1 MRVIRVFR
9 ELDGARYGSLAALQ
23 PILEI
28 GELDNG
34 VFTRDTT
41 HNSDIND
48 PFDVVSSY
56 EAAGNSGYSFGPTIT
71 PTARFVSGVAVFVN
85 MGFVRDFIT
94 NPNADIIEA
103 ATIGFNYPGIQ
114 IISSAPFNISNATKV
129 VVKSTIQS
137 TLFANRKVS
146 IPIVVEVQDA
156 SSNPVLLAGVA
167 ITLTGTNTTLTGTLS
182 GVTNASGVVTFS
194 NVIPSNGT
202 ACDMAAAIV
211 VSSLGLTPFTYN
223 TVILQKEIIKPR
235 RSEVTGAV
243 PLASELDTYEMAIN
257 LTDKKIFAKKS
268 DGSVV
273 VVAGDPPDMTNA
285 NTAYT
290 ERRQW
295 DGGATNLNAT
305 TARVSLGLVPGVDV
319 QGFDSDL
326 QAISLLASGTGL
338 LKKTG
343 NVWSLDSSTYIT
355 GNSGAINAATLNSQ
369 GPSYYLDY
377 NNLTNKPSSS
387 GGDASTLNSQPAS
400 YYLNYTNL
408 TNKPTSIT
416 SVNATAPLVSVT
428 TSGSTVLSIP
438 LATTTVAGYMSVA
451 QATSLNTVTASTT
464 QNRFYASPATAAGV
478 PTFRNILAS
487 DIPILNQN
495 TTGNAATAT
504 SVPGAVYNATHTGDA
519 EGSAALVVKKI
530 NGVAL
535 SGLATGI
542 LKNTTATGIPSI
554 AIASDFP
561 ILNQN
566 TTGNASTATLASTA
580 TVAVS
585 CSGNAANVTGI
596 VAVANGG
603 TGVTSKTGTGSTV
616 LSDGAL
622 LGSVRERFITLTDTS
637 TTSTTAINMNI
648 NLSNNFYWLLSK
660 NVGSVI
666 FTNLTDPIT
675 SYSVLGGISSRLI
688 GVTLT
693 IEYVGPVYSIA
704 WPSTVKWKDGTA
716 PYTLGDQGKK
726 DVFIFMSHDNGA
738 TWLAFVA
745 GQNL

>member
-28 GELDNG
+28 GELDAG

-71 PTARFVSGVAVFVN
+71 PTARFVSGVAVFTN

-114 IISSAPFNISNATKV
+114 IISSAAFNISNATKV
-129 VVKSTIQS
+129 VVTSTIQPS
-137 TLFANRKVS
+137 LFANRKVR
-146 IPIVVEVQDA
+146 IPIVVEVQDS

-211 VSSLGLTPFTYN
+211 VSSLGLTSFTYN
-223 TVILQKEIIKPR
+223 TLILQKEIIKPR

-295 DGGATNLNAT
+295 DGGSTNLNAT
-305 TARVSLGLVPGVDV
+305 TARVSLGLVLGVDV
-319 QGFDSDL
+319 QSYDTDL
-326 QAISLLASGTGL
+326 QSIAALDSGTGL

-343 NVWSLDSSTYIT
+343 TVWSLDSSVYLT
-355 GNSGAINAATLNSQ
+355 GSSTLNATTFGSQ
-369 GPSYYLDY
+369 LPSYYLNY
-377 NNLTNKPSSS
+377 NNLTNKPSLS

-416 SVNATAPLVSVT
+416 TVNATAPLVSVT
-428 TSGSTVLSIP
+428 TSGNTVLSIP
-438 LATTTVAGYMSVA
+438 LATTTAAGYMSVA
-451 QATSLNTVTASTT
+451 QATALNTVTASTT

-504 SVPGAVYNATHTGDA
+504 SVPGMVPNATHTGDA
-519 EGSAALVVKKI
+519 EGSTALVVKKI

-542 LKNTTATGIPSI
+542 LKNTTTTGVPSI
-554 AIASDFP
+554 AVASDFP
-561 ILNQN
+561 ILNQS
-566 TTGNASTATLASTA
+566 TTGNAATATS
-580 TVAVS
+580 VS
-585 CSGNAANVTGI
+585 GV
-596 VAVANGG
+596 VQVVNGG
-603 TGVTSKTGTGSTV
+603 TGVITSTGSGKTV
-616 LSDGAL
+616 LSNSPVLKGQVETISSPLITSGVLNLDFSLGTVFQVNFNASITSLAFSNASGSGAN
-622 LGSVRERFITLTDTS
+622 GITLILTQDGG
-637 TTSTTAINMNI
+637 TAITWPASVKWPLNTPPI
-648 NLSNNFYWLLSK
+648 LS
-660 NVGSVI
+660 
-666 FTNLTDPIT
+666 
-675 SYSVLGGISSRLI
+675 
-688 GVTLT
+688 TLT
-693 IEYVGPVYSIA
+693 
-704 WPSTVKWKDGTA
+704 
-716 PYTLGDQGKK
+716 GKK
-726 DVFIFMSHDNGA
+726 DVLVFLTVDAGFSFLG
-738 TWLAFVA
+738 FVA

>member
-23 PILEI
+23 PIIEI
-28 GELDNG
+28 GELDAG

-48 PFDVVSSY
+48 PSDVVSSY

-71 PTARFVSGVAVFVN
+71 PTARFVSGVAVFTN
-85 MGFVRDFIT
+85 MGFVRDYIT

-129 VVKSTIQS
+129 VVTSTIQPS
-137 TLFANRKVS
+137 LFANRKVS

-156 SSNPVLLAGVA
+156 SSNPVLLAGVT

-295 DGGATNLNAT
+295 DGGSTNLNAT
-305 TARVSLGLVPGVDV
+305 TAKVSLGLVPGVDV
-319 QGFDSDL
+319 QAYDADL
-326 QAISLLASGTGL
+326 QAISALASGTGL
-338 LKKTG
+338 LKNTG
-343 NVWSLDSSTYIT
+343 GTWSLDSSVYLT
-355 GNSGAINAATLNSQ
+355 GSSTLNATTFNSQ
-369 GPSYYLDY
+369 PPSYYLNY
-377 NNLTNKPSSS
+377 NNLTNKPSLS

-408 TNKPTSIT
+408 TNKPTFIT
-416 SVNATAPLVSVT
+416 SVNAVAPIVANTA
-428 TSGSTVLSIP
+428 SGSTTLSIP
-438 LATTTVAGYMSVA
+438 LASTTAAGYMSVA
-451 QATSLNTVTASTT
+451 QATALNTVTASTT
-464 QNRFYASPATAAGV
+464 QNRFYASPATATGV

-504 SVPGAVYNATHTGDA
+504 SVPGMVSNATHTGDA
-519 EGSAALVVKKI
+519 EGATALVVKKI

-542 LKNTTATGIPSI
+542 LKNTTTTGVPSI
-554 AIASDFP
+554 AVAADFP

-566 TTGNASTATLASTA
+566 TTGNAASAT
-580 TVAVS
+580 
-585 CSGNAANVTGI
+585 NVTGV
-596 VAVANGG
+596 VAVVNGG
-603 TGVTSKTGTGSTV
+603 TGVTTKTGAGKVVFSDSPV
-616 LSDGAL
+616 LKGQVETISSPLITSGAL
-622 LGSVRERFITLTDTS
+622 NLDFSLGTVFQVNFNASITSLAFQNASSLGANGITLILTS
-637 TTSTTAINMNI
+637 SGGTAI
-648 NLSNNFYWLLSK
+648 
-660 NVGSVI
+660 
-666 FTNLTDPIT
+666 T
-675 SYSVLGGISSRLI
+675 
-688 GVTLT
+688 
-693 IEYVGPVYSIA
+693 
-704 WPSTVKWKDGTA
+704 WPASVKW
-716 PYTLGDQGKK
+716 PLYTPPILSTLVGKK
-726 DVFIFMSHDNGA
+726 DVFIFLTVDGGTSFLG
-738 TWLAFVA
+738 FVA

>member
-1 MRVIRVFR
+1 MRVIQVFR
-9 ELDGARYGSLAALQ
+9 ELDGAIYGSLAAVQ
-23 PILEI
+23 PIIEI

-71 PTARFVSGVAVFVN
+71 PTARFVSGVAVFTN
-85 MGFVRDFIT
+85 MGFVRDYIT

-129 VVKSTIQS
+129 VVTSAIQS
-137 TLFANRKVS
+137 TVFANRKISV
-146 IPIVVEVQDA
+146 PIVAEVQDE
-156 SSNPVLLAGVA
+156 SSNPVLLAGVT

-295 DGGATNLNAT
+295 DGGSTNLNAT
-305 TARVSLGLVPGVDV
+305 TAKVSLGLVPGVDV
-319 QGFDSDL
+319 QAYDADL
-326 QAISLLASGTGL
+326 QAISALASGTGL

-343 NVWSLDSSTYIT
+343 TTWSLDSSVYLTSAT
-355 GNSGAINAATLNSQ
+355 AAL
-369 GPSYYLDY
+369 
-377 NNLTNKPSSS
+377 
-387 GGDASTLNSQPAS
+387 DASTLNSQPAS
-400 YYLNYTNL
+400 YYLNYNNL
-408 TNKPTSIT
+408 TNKPTT
-416 SVNATAPLVSVT
+416 TVSVNATAPLVAT
-428 TSGSTVLSIP
+428 TGSSGNTVLSIP

-451 QATSLNTVTASTT
+451 QATSLNTITASTP
-464 QNRFYASPATAAGV
+464 QNRFYASPATAAGT

-495 TTGNAATAT
+495 TTGTAGNI
-504 SVPGAVYNATHTGDA
+504 SGVVPV
-519 EGSAALVVKKI
+519 L
-530 NGVAL
+530 
-535 SGLATGI
+535 
-542 LKNTTATGIPSI
+542 
-554 AIASDFP
+554 
-561 ILNQN
+561 
-566 TTGNASTATLASTA
+566 
-580 TVAVS
+580 
-585 CSGNAANVTGI
+585 
-596 VAVANGG
+596 NGG
-603 TGVTSKTGTGSTV
+603 TGVTQSTGFGKTV
-616 LSDGAL
+616 LDSYPL
-622 LGSVRERFITLTDTS
+622 LKNPREGILSPQIIGGVLSLTGVSSFFVVNLNNPITTLVMPTNTADDTVAIGMTVIFVADGSVR
-637 TTSTTAINMNI
+637 
-648 NLSNNFYWLLSK
+648 
-660 NVGSVI
+660 
-666 FTNLTDPIT
+666 PIT
-675 SYSVLGGISSRLI
+675 WPQ
-688 GVTLT
+688 T
-693 IEYVGPVYSIA
+693 ITWAKG
-704 WPSTVKWKDGTA
+704 A
-716 PYTLGDQGKK
+716 PPTMSFVAGKK
-726 DVFIFMSHDNGA
+726 DYIVFVSHFGGNG
-738 TWLAFVA
+738 WVGFVA
-745 GQNL
+745 GQNI

>member
-1 MRVIRVFR
+1 MRVIKVFR

-23 PILEI
+23 PIIEI

-71 PTARFVSGVAVFVN
+71 PTARFVSGVAVFTN
-85 MGFVRDFIT
+85 MGFVRDYIT

-114 IISSAPFNISNATKV
+114 IISSEPFNISNATKV
-129 VVKSTIQS
+129 VVTSTIQPS
-137 TLFANRKVS
+137 LFANRKVS

-156 SSNPVLLAGVA
+156 SSNPVLLAGVT
-167 ITLTGTNTTLTGTLS
+167 ITLAGTNTTLTGTLS

-268 DGSVV
+268 DGTVV

-295 DGGATNLNAT
+295 DGGSTNLNTT
-305 TARVSLGLVPGVDV
+305 TAKTSLGLVPGVDV
-319 QGFDSDL
+319 QAYDADL
-326 QAISLLASGTGL
+326 QAISALASGTGL
-338 LKKTG
+338 LKNTG
-343 NVWSLDSSTYIT
+343 GTWSLDSSVYLT
-355 GNSGAINAATLNSQ
+355 GSSTLNATTFNSQ
-369 GPSYYLDY
+369 PPSYYLNY
-377 NNLTNKPSSS
+377 NNLTNKPSLS

-408 TNKPTSIT
+408 TNKPTFIT
-416 SVNATAPLVSVT
+416 SVNATAPIVANT
-428 TSGSTVLSIP
+428 ASGSTVLSMP
-438 LATTTVAGYMSVA
+438 VASTTAAGYMSVA
-451 QATSLNTVTASTT
+451 QATALNTVTASTT
-464 QNRFYASPATAAGV
+464 QNRFYASPATATGV

-504 SVPGAVYNATHTGDA
+504 SVPGMVSNATHTGDA
-519 EGSAALVVKKI
+519 EGATALVVKKI

-535 SGLATGI
+535 STLGTGI
-542 LKNTTATGIPSI
+542 LKNTTTTGIPSI
-554 AIASDFP
+554 AVASDFP
-561 ILNQN
+561 ILNQS
-566 TTGNASTATLASTA
+566 TTGNAATATNVSGV
-580 TVAVS
+580 VAV
-585 CSGNAANVTGI
+585 V
-596 VAVANGG
+596 NGG
-603 TGVTSKTGTGSTV
+603 TGVTTKTGTGSVV
-616 LSDGAL
+616 LSDGPIL
-622 LGSVRERFITLTDTS
+622 KGQIESVATPL
-637 TTSTTAINMNI
+637 
-648 NLSNNFYWLLSK
+648 
-660 NVGSVI
+660 
-666 FTNLTDPIT
+666 IT
-675 SYSVLGGISSRLI
+675 SGVLNLNFVLGTVFSVNFNANITTLAFQNVSSAGAVGLTLI
-688 GVTLT
+688 LT
-693 IEYVGPVYSIA
+693 YGGGTSIT
-704 WPSTVKWKDGTA
+704 WPSSVKWPLST
-716 PYTLGDQGKK
+716 PPILSTLAGKK
-726 DVFIFMSHDNGA
+726 DVFIFLTVDGG
-738 TWLAFVA
+738 TTFLGFVA